1 MSTRIVYV
9 RIKYSMYDLISDVIV
24 AVFKAAILVKSMYM
38 IKSQW
43 RKKEKKRK
51 WIKVI
56 HKSPSERD
64 FGMEFT
70 AW

>member
-38 IKSQW
+38 IKSQ
-43 RKKEKKRK
+43 
-51 WIKVI
+51 
-56 HKSPSERD
+56 
-64 FGMEFT
+64 
-70 AW
+70 